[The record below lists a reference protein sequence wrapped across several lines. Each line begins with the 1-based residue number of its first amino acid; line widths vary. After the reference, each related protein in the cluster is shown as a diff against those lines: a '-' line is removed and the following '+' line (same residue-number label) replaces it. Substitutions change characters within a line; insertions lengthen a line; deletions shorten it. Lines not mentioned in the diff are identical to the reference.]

1 MYKEPGKNGKNEKD
15 EREIERLRE
24 KIRWEL
30 EDIKDDLMEELED
43 IHDDFEDEIDDLREA
58 MDDIK
63 EELREDLEDLK
74 EERIS
79 LLNEIGETTDELEDL
94 GEDASELIIHAEEKL
109 EQYRERKEKIRDK
122 YLIKTQKKLEKAQKK
137 AEKKASKRINI
148 SVDSETSDEWRDWSE
163 ELGSSVSE
171 LIRKSMRFVKNN
183 IGDFKKLEEWG
194 ENIERAVKESGIEE
208 LGEEM
213 EKKYGKRFKIDIN
226 TKKKPNIR
234 VNHAPKND
242 KERIK
247 KRVRGLIKLQ
257 KSLPIDKLA
266 QALNRTNEDAENL
279 IYELVDDSIEGS
291 LEEGIF
297 KFTSSPD
304 EVISKINALIDKM

>member
-1 MYKEPGKNGKNEKD
+1 MYKEPGKNEKD
-15 EREIERLRE
+15 EREIERLRD

-30 EDIKDDLMEELED
+30 EDIKDDLLEELED
-43 IHDDFEDEIDDLREA
+43 IHEDFKDEIDDLKEA
-58 MDDIK
+58 KEDIK
-63 EELREDLEDLK
+63 EELRETLEDLK
-74 EERIS
+74 DERIYLIS
-79 LLNEIGETTDELEDL
+79 EIGKTTEGLEDL
-94 GEDASELIIHAEEKL
+94 GEDASEQIKRAREKL
-109 EQYRERKEKIRDK
+109 EQIKIKTEKQREKYEDKIR
-122 YLIKTQKKLEKAQKK
+122 KKLKK

-148 SVDSETSDEWRDWSE
+148 SVDSDTSDEWRDWSE

-171 LIRKSMRFVKNN
+171 LIRKSMRFVKDN

-194 ENIERAVKESGIEE
+194 ENIERAVKESGIED
-208 LGEEM
+208 LA
-213 EKKYGKRFKIDIN
+213 EKIEHEFEGKKGKKLKTRVKIN
-226 TKKKPNIR
+226 LPSS
-234 VNHAPKND
+234 ND
-242 KERIK
+242 KDRIK

-279 IYELVDDSIEGS
+279 IYELVDDGIEGS

-304 EVISKINALIDKM
+304 EVISKINDLIDKM